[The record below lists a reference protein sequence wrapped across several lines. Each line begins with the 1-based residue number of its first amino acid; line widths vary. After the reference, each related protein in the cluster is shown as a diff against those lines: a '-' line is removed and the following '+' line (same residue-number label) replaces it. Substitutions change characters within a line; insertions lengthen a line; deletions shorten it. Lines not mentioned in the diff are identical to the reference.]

1 MTLLKPRAVSHTA
14 VDKKYIDEQD
24 LESIEIDLLL
34 TGIERRYGYD
44 FRDYSQ
50 PMLRRR
56 VRQAVGNEGVAS
68 VSELQH
74 RVLHDP
80 IALSR
85 FVESLSVHVSS
96 MFRDPAF
103 YLALRKYAVPI
114 LRTYPF
120 IRVWHAGC
128 ATGEEVYSLAI
139 LLKEEGLYDRARI
152 YATDMSEKVLSRAR
166 AGVFSVENMKQ
177 FAVNYQLSGGKGRF
191 DEYYVSDGENGIF
204 RETLKRNLFFSEH
217 NLVCDGPFNVF
228 HLILCRNV
236 LIYFNQTLRG
246 HVLELLH
253 SSLIRF
259 GLLGLGLKES
269 LEYSPLGAKYEELGA
284 DTRLYRVN
292 I

>member
-1 MTLLKPRAVSHTA
+1 DPLAMT
-14 VDKKYIDEQD
+14 
-24 LESIEIDLLL
+24 
-34 TGIERRYGYD
+34 
-44 FRDYSQ
+44 
-50 PMLRRR
+50 
-56 VRQAVGNEGVAS
+56 
-68 VSELQH
+68 
-74 RVLHDP
+74 
-80 IALSR
+80 R

-103 YLALRKYAVPI
+103 YLALRKFAVPI

-139 LLKEEGLYDRARI
+139 LLHEEGLYDRARI
-152 YATDMSEKVLSRAR
+152 YATDISEKVLSRAR
-166 AGVFSVENMKQ
+166 GGVFSVENLKQ
-177 FAVNYQLSGGKGRF
+177 YAVNYRLSGGKACF

-204 RETLKRNLFFSEH
+204 REALKRNLFFSEH
-217 NLVCDGPFNVF
+217 NLVCDGPFNEF

-236 LIYFNQTLRG
+236 LIYFNQALRG

-259 GLLGLGLKES
+259 GLLGVGLKES
-269 LEYSPLGAKYEELGA
+269 LEYSPLATKYEELSV
-284 DTRLYRVN
+284 DTRLYRMN

>member
-1 MTLLKPRAVSHTA
+1 MTLFRPSELPHVA
-14 VDKKYIDEQD
+14 VDKKYVDEQH
-24 LESIEIDLLL
+24 LESLEMDLLL
-34 TGIERRYGYD
+34 AGIERRYGYD
-44 FRDYSQ
+44 FRNYSQ

-56 VRQAVGNEGVAS
+56 IRQAVGNEGLES

-80 IALSR
+80 HAMSR

-103 YLALRKYAVPI
+103 YLALRNVAVPI

-139 LLKEEGLYDRARI
+139 LLKEEGLYERARI

-166 AGVFSVENMKQ
+166 EGVFSVENMKQ
-177 FAVNYQLSGGKGRF
+177 FAVNYRLSGGKARF
-191 DEYYVSDGENGIF
+191 DEYYVSDGENGVF

-217 NLVCDGPFNVF
+217 NLVCDGPFNAF

-236 LIYFNQTLRG
+236 LIYFNQQLRG
-246 HVLELLH
+246 HVLQLLN

-269 LEYSPLGAKYEELGA
+269 LEYSPLSDKYEELVA
-284 DTRLYRVN
+284 DTRLYRAN